1 MMYTLQADVKQVGIV
16 KFKLEMLGFIR
27 WVRRTRGTGP
37 PAPFRKF
44 KHTYI
49 KFKVKLPIQASDP
62 PKKNLSEPP
71 PPNKKITLGLF
82 TELFYYTHY
91 TDLLLR

>member
-16 KFKLEMLGFIR
+16 KFKLEMLGFIG
-27 WVRRTRGTGP
+27 WVRRTRGTRP

-49 KFKVKLPIQASDP
+49 KFKVKLPILASDP
-62 PKKNLSEPP
+62 PKQVFLNPP
-71 PPNKKITLGLF
+71 PPNKKITLTKIYRRF
-82 TELFYYTHY
+82 HTHY